1 MGKVK
6 RPDNSPRR
14 IAVILG
20 PGGAS
25 RELMNQLQP
34 LLASNRDIEVQ
45 GVFMEEADVQR
56 AAELPFVQELCR
68 VTFAVREFDNDK
80 FERALALRVRTA
92 RRALAVLADRAGVQ
106 HTFRNV
112 RGSAVTMLGEA
123 VSESDITVFEP
134 ARLRVAAAIAPL
146 AGTRRRRIAA
156 LMTDT
161 ESASDVLAVAV
172 SLAEQDTR
180 KISVILS
187 PGKGVETDDL
197 LDCSR
202 GLLPGMPANVRLIGP
217 GDNDRLALTLRELL
231 ATILIAPA
239 IDEMINEKMLRFF
252 REQVR
257 CPVCLVR
264 KQLV

>member
-1 MGKVK
+1 MI
-6 RPDNSPRR
+6 RPDNLPRR

-20 PGGAS
+20 PGGVS

-34 LLASNRDIEVQ
+34 LLATDRDIEMQ
-45 GVFMEEADVQR
+45 GVFLEEADVQR

-92 RRALAVLADRAGVQ
+92 RKALAVLAEHAGVS
-106 HTFRNV
+106 HSFRKV
-112 RGSAVTMLGEA
+112 RGSAVRMLSEA

-134 ARLRVAAAIAPL
+134 ARLRVAAAIAPPDSL
-146 AGTRRRRIAA
+146 RRRRIAA
-156 LMTDT
+156 LISDT
-161 ESASDVLAVAV
+161 ESASEVLRVAV
-172 SLAEQDTR
+172 SLAEEDTR
-180 KISVILS
+180 KISVLLA
-187 PGKGVETDDL
+187 PGKNVETDDL
-197 LDCSR
+197 LDFSR
-202 GLLPGMPANVRLIGP
+202 NFLPGRPASVRLIKLA
-217 GDNDRLALTLRELL
+217 DYERLALTLRELL

-239 IDEMINEKMLRFF
+239 VDEMINEERLGFF

-264 KQLV
+264 

>member
-1 MGKVK
+1 M
-6 RPDNSPRR
+6 PSDNSPRR

-34 LLASNRDIEVQ
+34 LLATDRDIEMQ
-45 GVFMEEADVQR
+45 GVFLEEADVQR

-80 FERALALRVRTA
+80 FEHALALRVRTA
-92 RRALAVLADRAGVQ
+92 RRALAVLAERAGVH

-134 ARLRVAAAIAPL
+134 ARLRVAAAIAPPP
-146 AGTRRRRIAA
+146 GTRRRRIAA
-156 LMTDT
+156 LITDR
-161 ESASDVLAVAV
+161 ESASEVLRVAV
-172 SLAEQDTR
+172 SLAEEDTR
-180 KISVILS
+180 KISVMLA

-202 GLLPGMPANVRLIGP
+202 GLLPGMPASVRLIGP
-217 GDNDRLALTLRELL
+217 GDKDRLALTLRELL

-239 IDEMINEKMLRFF
+239 TDEMINEKMLRFF
-252 REQVR
+252 RERVR

-264 KQLV
+264 RVDP

>member
-6 RPDNSPRR
+6 RPDSAPRR

-34 LLASNRDIEVQ
+34 LLATDRNIVMQ
-45 GVFMEEADVQR
+45 GVFLEEADVQR

-68 VTFAVREFDNDK
+68 VTFAVREFDNEK
-80 FERALALRVRTA
+80 FERALALRLRTA
-92 RRALAVLADRAGVQ
+92 RRALAVLADRAGVP

-112 RGSAVTMLGEA
+112 RGAAITMLSEA

-134 ARLRVAAAIAPL
+134 ARLRVAAAIAPPVSM
-146 AGTRRRRIAA
+146 RRRRIVV
-156 LMTDT
+156 LISDV
-161 ESASDVLAVAV
+161 ESAGEVLRVAI
-172 SLAEQDTR
+172 SLAEEDTR
-180 KISVILS
+180 KISVLLS
-187 PGKGVETDDL
+187 PARDVETDEL
-197 LDCSR
+197 LDYAR
-202 GLLPGMPANVRLIGP
+202 DLLPGRPASVRLIGS
-217 GDNDRLALTLRELL
+217 GDKERLALTLRELL

-239 IDEMINEKMLRFF
+239 VDEMINEKMLRFF
-252 REQVR
+252 RQQVR

-264 KQLV
+264 KVGP